1 MKKHTTLGILGS
13 IVLLGTL
20 ASCSGLKLGSN
31 ESLGNGNSNNLTVS
45 QKQNIE
51 VLTSLKM
58 VETINNV
65 NNISNAYRGFNNQT
79 TLSDDTILE
88 ILPTIDT
95 LLNNGTVVSSTL
107 EEVDTVYD
115 GITYNYKETLTYKD
129 SNLKD
134 ASYTLIYNK
143 EHTFTEQDENETE
156 ETTILKGI
164 AIISE
169 NERYSFTSLDKVE
182 TEGNEVEE
190 ERYLKISLTN
200 NSYVMVEEEFEEE
213 RNKSE
218 SEFEYTFI
226 NNGRIELQYSISL
239 ESKLKF
245 DEIEYEINDTEYEI
259 KKTIVDGEEI
269 YRVKLEKD
277 DDYSKAIGV
286 YKKVK
291 LEDGSVTFIKI

>member
-13 IVLLGTL
+13 IVLLGSL
-20 ASCSGLKLGSN
+20 ASCSGLKLGN
-31 ESLGNGNSNNLTVS
+31 NGNGSGNNLTVD

>member
-13 IVLLGTL
+13 IVVLGTL

-31 ESLGNGNSNNLTVS
+31 ESLGNGNSNNLTAS

-58 VETINNV
+58 VESINNV
-65 NNISNAYRGFNNQT
+65 NNISGAYRGFSNQT
-79 TLSDDTILE
+79 TLDDDTILE

-143 EHTFTEQDENETE
+143 EHTFTEQDKDETE
-156 ETTILKGI
+156 EITIVKGI

-182 TEGNEVEE
+182 TEGDEVEE
-190 ERYLKISLTN
+190 ERYFKIALSN

-218 SEFEYTFI
+218 SEFEYTYI

>member
-20 ASCSGLKLGSN
+20 ASCSGLKLGNN
-31 ESLGNGNSNNLTVS
+31 ENGSGNNLTVD

-65 NNISNAYRGFNNQT
+65 NNISSAYKGFNNQT

-143 EHTFTEQDENETE
+143 EHTFTEQDKDETE
-156 ETTILKGI
+156 EITIVKGI

-182 TEGNEVEE
+182 TEENEVEE
-190 ERYLKISLTN
+190 ERYFKIALSN

-218 SEFEYTFI
+218 SEFEYTYI